1 MYTILK
7 ADAIIDGTGV
17 VPLTH
22 TAVVVKDGRI
32 VDLVSTDSILSIA
45 DAEVVDLAGT
55 TLLPGL
61 IDGHTHLSMT
71 PRLHDYGGKMRDPL
85 PILVAR
91 ATRNLREDLL
101 SGVTTTRVLGD
112 KDLLDIELSKS
123 VDDGTI
129 PGPQVI
135 PSGKGLRSTN
145 GHGAAGTIA
154 DGVDAVLRQVRE
166 NLHAGARVIKLFI
179 GGDPKEDNITD
190 CCYSPQE
197 IQAAVQESLRANVRV
212 ATHCMGGDGVRYFV
226 EAAGEMGVVEHGG
239 FLTCEDMDL
248 MLERGAWLG
257 FTCNSMFRP
266 ERLNNLR
273 SPELTAKVNVIRDQV
288 IQNYRDALDAG
299 LRISLG
305 TDAQHGEMAYEL
317 EFLVDELDVS
327 PLDAIRIAT
336 HDNAMAY
343 GLDGDRGVIQ
353 PGKRADIIAAAG
365 DPASDIHALR
375 SITYVMKEGMVQSG
389 LSAM

>member
-1 MYTILK
+1 MYTVLK
-7 ADAIIDGTGV
+7 ADAIIDGTGKSPTANMAIV
-17 VPLTH
+17 VEDDRILDVVSIDSVNSI
-22 TAVVVKDGRI
+22 TAA
-32 VDLVSTDSILSIA
+32 T
-45 DAEVVDLAGT
+45 VVDLSGSM
-55 TLLPGL
+55 LLPGL

-71 PRLHDYGGKMRDPL
+71 PKLHDYGGKMRDPL
-85 PILVAR
+85 PMLVAR
-91 ATRNLREDLL
+91 STRNLREDLL

-112 KDLLDIELSKS
+112 KDFLDIQLSKA

-145 GHGAAGTIA
+145 GHGAAGTVA

-166 NLHAGARVIKLFI
+166 NLHAGAKVIKLFI

-190 CCYSPQE
+190 CCYSPEE
-197 IQAAVQESLRANVRV
+197 IRAAIEESLRANVRV

-226 EAAGEMGVVEHGG
+226 ESAGEMGVVEHGG
-239 FLTCEDMDL
+239 FLTRNDMDL
-248 MLERGAWLG
+248 MLNKGTWLG

-273 SPELTAKVNVIRDQV
+273 SPALTAKVNAIRDQV
-288 IQNYRDALDAG
+288 VENYRAALDAG

-317 EFLVDELDVS
+317 EFLVDELGMS

-336 HDNAMAY
+336 HDNATAY
-343 GLDGDRGVIQ
+343 GLEHDRGTIA
-353 PGKRADIIAAAG
+353 PGKRADIIAVSG
-365 DPASDIHALR
+365 DPSADVHAMR
-375 SITYVMKEGMVQSG
+375 NITYVMKEGIDQSN
-389 LSAM
+389 LSAT

>member
-1 MYTILK
+1 MYTVIK
-7 ADAIIDGTGV
+7 ADAIIDGTG
-17 VPLTH
+17 H
-22 TAVVVKDGRI
+22 TPIANMAVVIENDLILDI
-32 VDLVSTDSILSIA
+32 VPEDSLDSIS
-45 DAEVVDLAGT
+45 DATVVDLAGS

-71 PRLHDYGGKMRDPL
+71 PKLHDYGGKMRDPL
-85 PILVAR
+85 PMLIAR
-91 ATRNLREDLL
+91 STGNLREDLR
-101 SGVTTTRVLGD
+101 SGVTTCRVLGD
-112 KDLLDIELSKS
+112 KEFLDIELSKA
-123 VDDGTI
+123 VEDGTI
-129 PGPQVI
+129 PGPSVV

-166 NLHAGARVIKLFI
+166 NLHAGAKVIKLFI

-190 CCYSPQE
+190 CCYSPEE
-197 IQAAVQESLRANVRV
+197 IQAAVEEALRANVRL
-212 ATHCMGGDGVRYFV
+212 ATHCMGGDGVKYFV
-226 EAAGEMGVVEHGG
+226 KAAGEMGVVEHGG
-239 FLTCEDMDL
+239 FLTRQDMEL

-273 SPELTAKVNVIRDQV
+273 SSELTAKVNAIRDQV
-288 IQNYRDALDAG
+288 VENYRAAIDAG

-317 EFLVDELDVS
+317 EFLVDELGMN

-336 HDNAMAY
+336 HDNATAY
-343 GLDGDRGVIQ
+343 GIDGDRGTLA
-353 PGKRADIIAAAG
+353 PGKRADIIAVAG
-365 DPASDIHALR
+365 DPSSDIHAMR
-375 SITYVMKEGMVQSG
+375 NITYVMKGGADQSN
-389 LSAM
+389 LSAS